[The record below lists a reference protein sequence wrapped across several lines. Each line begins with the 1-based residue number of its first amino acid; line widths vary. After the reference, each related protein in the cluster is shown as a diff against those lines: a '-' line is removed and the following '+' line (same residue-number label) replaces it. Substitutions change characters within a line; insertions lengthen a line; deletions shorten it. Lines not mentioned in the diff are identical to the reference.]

1 MATMAPLGTAPVAMI
16 KGSELRDD
24 VGSVSRRDFLR
35 LGGLSVL
42 GLSVAEQRARAEA
55 SGKGLRRCIFILM
68 TGGPSHID
76 MFDPKPGAPVEIR
89 GPFKPI
95 ATATPGVQFSEALP
109 LLAQRSEK
117 FALLR
122 SLSHDATPIHE
133 TGQQMMQAGRLAYGN
148 VLPPSLGSIVS
159 RLLGSR
165 NDLPAYAVLP
175 RLLGDTGVAIWQGQ
189 RAGDLGAEFEPW
201 NVNEGD
207 FGRVIFDAGNSDFG
221 LTTDAAPSPEQRMAI
236 GDPIKMASAANWMSE
251 PEHFRRSYGESEF
264 GHSCLSAR
272 RLVEQGVRFVT
283 VNMFDSL
290 VGRVTWDCHA
300 NPNWAPGT
308 LSDYRN
314 SLCPDFDRVT
324 STLLD
329 DLEQRGL
336 LEETLVVVA
345 GEFGRTPRINAQG
358 GRDHWTGVWSVLLAG
373 AGIAGGQVLGASDA
387 RGMYPSERPISPA
400 ELAATILYTQGV
412 DLSTRLALPQGK
424 EIALADA
431 EPIKELVG

>member
-1 MATMAPLGTAPVAMI
+1 MAL
-16 KGSELRDD
+16 GSEPQSEQREA

-55 SGKGLRRCIFILM
+55 SGKGLRRCIFILL
-68 TGGPSHID
+68 TGGPSHIET
-76 MFDPKPGAPVEIR
+76 FDPKPGAPAEIR

-95 ATATPGVQFSEALP
+95 ATATPGIQFCETLP

-133 TGQQMMQAGRLAYGN
+133 TGQQLLQAGRLAYRN

-159 RLLGSR
+159 RLLGAR
-165 NDLPAYAVLP
+165 NELPAYAVLP
-175 RLLGDTGVAIWQGQ
+175 RPLGDTGVAIWQGQ
-189 RAGDLGAEFEPW
+189 RAGDLGPEFEPW
-201 NVNEGD
+201 DVMAD
-207 FGRVIFDAGNSDFG
+207 DSRDRDLRIRNSDFG
-221 LTTDAAPSPEQRMAI
+221 LTTQTNTDRDTRCTIGDSQRMA
-236 GDPIKMASAANWMSE
+236 AAANWTSE
-251 PEHFRRSYGESEF
+251 PETFRRSYGDSEL
-264 GHSCLSAR
+264 GKACLSAR
-272 RLVEQGVRFVT
+272 RLVEHGVRFVT

-300 NPNWAPGT
+300 NANWAPAT
-308 LSDYRN
+308 LADYRN
-314 SLCPDFDRVT
+314 SLCPDFDRVL
-324 STLLD
+324 SALLD

-336 LEETLVVVA
+336 LNETLVVAA

-358 GRDHWTGVWSVLLAG
+358 GRDHWPGVWSALLAG
-373 AGIAGGQVLGASDA
+373 GGIAGAQVIGDSDA
-387 RGMYPSERPISPA
+387 HGTYPSERPVSPA
-400 ELAATILYTQGV
+400 ELAATILHSVGV
-412 DLSTRLALPQGK
+412 DLSTRLALPQGM

-431 EPIKELVG
+431 DPIKELVA

>member
-1 MATMAPLGTAPVAMI
+1 
-16 KGSELRDD
+16 LRDD
-24 VGSVSRRDFLR
+24 VGGVSRRDFLR

-55 SGKGLRRCIFILM
+55 TGKGLRRCIFILM
-68 TGGPSHID
+68 TGGPSHIET
-76 MFDPKPGAPVEIR
+76 FDPKPGAPGEIR

-95 ATATPGVQFSEALP
+95 ATATPGVQFCETLP

-117 FALLR
+117 IALLR

-133 TGQQMMQAGRLAYGN
+133 TGQQLLQAGRLAYGN

-175 RLLGDTGVAIWQGQ
+175 RPLGDTGVAIWQGQ

-201 NVNEGD
+201 NVGQD
-207 FGRVIFDAGNSDFG
+207 FGFG
-221 LTTDAAPSPEQRMAI
+221 PYRCGHGDLGITEETAASTEQQVVI
-236 GDPIKMASAANWMSE
+236 GDPLRMATAANWMSE
-251 PEHFRRSYGESEF
+251 PEQIRRSYGDSEF
-264 GHSCLSAR
+264 GRSCLSAR

-290 VGRVTWDCHA
+290 MGRVTWDCHA
-300 NPNWAPGT
+300 NASWAPAT

-314 SLCPDFDRVT
+314 SLCPDFDKVL

-336 LEETLVVVA
+336 LKETLVVAA
-345 GEFGRTPRINAQG
+345 GEFGRTPRINPQG
-358 GRDHWTGVWSVLLAG
+358 GRDHWPGVWSALLAG
-373 AGIAGGQVLGASDA
+373 GGIAGGQVLGASDA
-387 RGMYPSERPISPA
+387 HGTYPSERPVSPA
-400 ELAATILYTQGV
+400 ELAATILHTQGV
-412 DLSTRLALPQGK
+412 DLSTRLALPQGT

-431 EPIKELVG
+431 DPIKELVG

>member
-1 MATMAPLGTAPVAMI
+1 MAPVGMAPLGMT
-16 KGSELRDD
+16 KGSELRED

-68 TGGPSHID
+68 TGGPSHLET
-76 MFDPKPGAPVEIR
+76 FDPKPGAPAEIR
-89 GPFKPI
+89 GAFKPI
-95 ATATPGVQFSEALP
+95 ATATPGVQFCETLP
-109 LLAQRSEK
+109 LLAQRSDK
-117 FALLR
+117 FSLLR

-133 TGQQMMQAGRLAYGN
+133 TGQQLLQAGRLAYGN

-175 RLLGDTGVAIWQGQ
+175 RPLGDTGVAIWQGQ
-189 RAGDLGAEFEPW
+189 RAGDLGSEFEPW
-201 NVNEGD
+201 NVMTDD
-207 FGRVIFDAGNSDFG
+207 FGFRISEFG
-221 LTTDAAPSPEQRMAI
+221 IENAELGATLEASSIIDQRIPS
-236 GDPIKMASAANWMSE
+236 GDPLRMASAANWMSE
-251 PEHFRRSYGESEF
+251 PEQIRRSYGDSEF
-264 GHSCLSAR
+264 GRSCLSAR

-290 VGRVTWDCHA
+290 MGRVTWDCHA
-300 NPNWAPGT
+300 NANWAPGT
-308 LSDYRN
+308 LSDYRD

-336 LEETLVVVA
+336 LEETLVVAA

-358 GRDHWTGVWSVLLAG
+358 GRDHWPGVWSALLAG
-373 AGIAGGQVLGASDA
+373 GGIAGGQVLGASDA
-387 RGMYPSERPISPA
+387 HGMYPSERPVSPA
-400 ELAATILYTQGV
+400 ELAATILHTQGV
-412 DLSTRLALPQGK
+412 DLSTRLALPHGT

-431 EPIKELVG
+431 DPIKELVG

>member
-1 MATMAPLGTAPVAMI
+1 MAIGAVQRTEQP
-16 KGSELRDD
+16 ED
-24 VGSVSRRDFLR
+24 VGGVSRRDFLR

-42 GLSVAEQRARAEA
+42 GLSAAEQRARAEA
-55 SGKGLRRCIFILM
+55 SGRGLRRCIFILL
-68 TGGPSHID
+68 TGGPSHLET
-76 MFDPKPGAPVEIR
+76 FDPKPGAPVEFR

-95 ATATPGVQFSEALP
+95 ATATAGVQFCETLP

-133 TGQQMMQAGRLAYGN
+133 TGQQLLQAGRLAYGN

-175 RLLGDTGVAIWQGQ
+175 RPLGDTGVAIWQGQ
-189 RAGDLGAEFEPW
+189 RAGDLGSEFEPW
-201 NVNEGD
+201 NAMADE
-207 FGRVIFDAGNSDFG
+207 FGIRNSEFG
-221 LTTDAAPSPEQRMAI
+221 FTTESSASTEPRTVM
-236 GDPIKMASAANWMSE
+236 GDPMRMASAASWMSE
-251 PEHFRRSYGESEF
+251 PEQVRRSYGDTEF
-264 GHSCLSAR
+264 GRSCLSAR

-300 NPNWAPGT
+300 NANWAPGT
-308 LSDYRN
+308 LADYRN
-314 SLCPDFDRVT
+314 SLCPDFDRVL
-324 STLLD
+324 SALLD

-336 LEETLVVVA
+336 LKETLVVAA

-358 GRDHWTGVWSVLLAG
+358 GRDHWPGAWSALLAG
-373 AGIAGGQVLGASDA
+373 GGIAGGQVLGASDA
-387 RGMYPSERPISPA
+387 RGMYPSERPVSPP
-400 ELAATILYTQGV
+400 ELAATILHTLGV
-412 DLSTRLALPQGK
+412 DLSTRLALPQGT

-431 EPIKELVG
+431 DPLGELVG